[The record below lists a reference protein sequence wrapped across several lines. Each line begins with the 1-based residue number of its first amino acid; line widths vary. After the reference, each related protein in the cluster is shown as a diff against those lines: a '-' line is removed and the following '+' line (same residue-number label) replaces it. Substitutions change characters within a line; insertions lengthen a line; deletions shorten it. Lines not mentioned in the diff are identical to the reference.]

1 MAKYDGIIIGAGP
14 NGLTTGAYLA
24 KAGLKV
30 LLLEKRFELGGG
42 LCTEVVTIPG
52 FLHNTHAVYH
62 MMVDY
67 SPVLKDLN
75 LEADYDLK
83 WVYPPL
89 QFVMPFADGSSICLY
104 TDVEKSCASIAKF
117 SQKDADA
124 YRSIYNKYNQYME
137 EFIGPATYH
146 EAIPAFEQMVKLQSS
161 DVGREIGELTE
172 HTPKD
177 IVDGLF
183 EHDKVRTLF
192 LYLACMWG
200 LDYNMEGLGY
210 LVPLYINRGTNY
222 RLCVGGSHRLAH
234 LMSKFIYDQGG
245 MVIGNQLIK
254 RIVIEDGAAKGVEL
268 EDGRVIEADKFVC
281 SSVDPY
287 QTFVNLVGEGH
298 LAPDFVTRVK
308 DFAWEWDSLFDVHLA
323 LDKAPQFTAA
333 ASNPEINNAFIYIVG
348 HESEQELINH
358 WEAIRRGELID
369 GGFNCCFPSV
379 HDPTEAPPGRHTAL
393 ISQHAPYELK
403 EGGAEAWYRIREQH
417 ADRCVATL
425 RKYAPNIDEDNIL
438 WRYITTPLDI
448 ENKFADM
455 VKGSIKQ
462 GGYFPLQMGYL
473 RPNEECS
480 HHRTPIKNLYL
491 CGAST
496 YSGGC
501 VIWGPG
507 YNAANRIA
515 DDLGI
520 GKWWPKP
527 EVVTRAE
534 EKGLL

>member
-24 KAGLKV
+24 KAGLKI

-67 SPVLKDLN
+67 GPPMKDLR
-75 LEADYDLK
+75 LEEDYGLK

-89 QFVMPFADGSSICLY
+89 QFVMPFADGSAICLY

-117 SQKDADA
+117 SQKDAEA
-124 YRSIYNKYNQYME
+124 YRRIYHKYNEYME
-137 EFIGPATYH
+137 DFIGPATYH
-146 EAIPAFEQMVKLQSS
+146 ESIPAFEQMVKLQSTE
-161 DVGREIGELTE
+161 VGREISELTE

-177 IVDGLF
+177 IVDGIF
-183 EHDKVRTLF
+183 EHDKVRALF

-200 LDYNMEGLGY
+200 LDYNLEGLGY
-210 LVPLYINRGTNY
+210 LVPLYINRATNY

-254 RIVIEDGAAKGVEL
+254 RIVIEGGVAKGVEL
-268 EDGRVIEADKFVC
+268 EDGRVIEANKFVC
-281 SSVDPY
+281 SSIDPY
-287 QTFVNLVGEGH
+287 QTFINLVGEDH
-298 LAPDFVTRVK
+298 LASDFVTRVK
-308 DFAWEWDSLFDVHLA
+308 DYDWEWDSLFDVHLA
-323 LDKAPQFTAA
+323 LDKGPQFAAA
-333 ASNPEINNAFIYIVG
+333 ASNPDINNAFIYLVG
-348 HESEQELINH
+348 YESEQELVNH

-403 EGGAEAWYRIREQH
+403 QGGAEAWYKIREQH

-425 RKYAPNIDEDNIL
+425 RKYAPNIDGDNML
-438 WRYITTPLDI
+438 WRYIATPLDI

-462 GGYFPLQMGYL
+462 GAYLPLQMGYL

-480 HHRTPIKNLYL
+480 HHSTPIKNLYL

-496 YSGGC
+496 FSGGC

-520 GKWWPKP
+520 AKWWPKL
-527 EVVTRAE
+527 EIVTRAE

>member
-1 MAKYDGIIIGAGP
+1 
-14 NGLTTGAYLA
+14 
-24 KAGLKV
+24 
-30 LLLEKRFELGGG
+30 
-42 LCTEVVTIPG
+42 
-52 FLHNTHAVYH
+52 
-62 MMVDY
+62 
-67 SPVLKDLN
+67 
-75 LEADYDLK
+75 
-83 WVYPPL
+83 
-89 QFVMPFADGSSICLY
+89 
-104 TDVEKSCASIAKF
+104 
-117 SQKDADA
+117 
-124 YRSIYNKYNQYME
+124 
-137 EFIGPATYH
+137 
-146 EAIPAFEQMVKLQSS
+146 
-161 DVGREIGELTE
+161 
-172 HTPKD
+172 
-177 IVDGLF
+177 
-183 EHDKVRTLF
+183 
-192 LYLACMWG
+192 
-200 LDYNMEGLGY
+200 
-210 LVPLYINRGTNY
+210 
-222 RLCVGGSHRLAH
+222 
-234 LMSKFIYDQGG
+234 MSKFIYDQGG

-254 RIVIEDGAAKGVEL
+254 RIIIEDGAAKGVEL
-268 EDGRVIEADKFVC
+268 EDGRVLEANRFVC
-281 SSVDPY
+281 SSIDPY
-287 QTFVNLVGEGH
+287 QTFINLVGEQH
-298 LAPDFVTRVK
+298 LASDFVTRVK

-323 LDKAPQFTAA
+323 LDKGPQFAA
-333 ASNPEINNAFIYIVG
+333 AAADPEINNAFIYLVG
-348 HESEQELINH
+348 YESEQELINH
-358 WEAIRRGELID
+358 WEAVKRGELVD

-379 HDPTEAPPGRHTAL
+379 HDPTEAPPGRHTGL

-403 EGGAEAWYRIREQH
+403 EGGAEAWYKIREQH

-455 VKGSIKQ
+455 VRGSYKQ

-480 HHRTPIKNLYL
+480 HHRTPIENLYL

-527 EVVTRAE
+527 EVITRAE